1 MQALKLSWRGVAADG
16 RQDGRCAHTGGA
28 RLRRFGDRWMRRA
41 ALGAVLVWTSAAT
54 SAVVSYRDIDISP
67 ERRTGG
73 VQYDE
78 CLSEPAGYWLEEAHR
93 AG

>member
-41 ALGAVLVWTSAAT
+41 APGAVLVWTSAAT
-54 SAVVSYRDIDISP
+54 SAVVSYRDIDIAP
-67 ERRTGG
+67 ERRRGG
-73 VQYDE
+73 AQLNKFV
-78 CLSEPAGYWLEEAHR
+78 SEPTECCLEEACR
-93 AG
+93 AD